1 MGLGG
6 GARCFI
12 TLDNPNPCAL
22 GASNKKKW
30 AKSSKGHW
38 YFVTNEFGM
47 MEYVEVGPNGPSKCG
62 TSKTV
67 FATASWKG
75 KSGNTFKPD
84 PRTSCTDETCERCV
98 DHMLGKSMV
107 RGMLPHD
114 NLSGKAAN
122 CKLVTDAQYGR
133 QTGATICQSSPDKRK
148 IVPSEASMDA
158 YKQCW
163 ADVTSSIEGAC
174 AGKHNCK
181 VTPTSEYSANEFCKQ
196 LFAYLRVEYTCTTVK
211 SSAK

>member
-1 MGLGG
+1 
-6 GARCFI
+6 
-12 TLDNPNPCAL
+12 
-22 GASNKKKW
+22 
-30 AKSSKGHW
+30 
-38 YFVTNEFGM
+38 
-47 MEYVEVGPNGPSKCG
+47 
-62 TSKTV
+62 
-67 FATASWKG
+67 
-75 KSGNTFKPD
+75 
-84 PRTSCTDETCERCV
+84 
-98 DHMLGKSMV
+98 MLGKSMV

-122 CKLVTDAQYGR
+122 CKLVTAARVVTKCDQEPLKMSCPSGERVVITDAKYGR

-163 ADVTSSIEGAC
+163 ADVTSTIEGAC